1 MRLQL
6 LGLVLAAVTCA
17 SVAEA
22 STMTG
27 RMFKFDRNRHGSDG
41 AEWTGTTP
49 DPSSLMLVGGA
60 MVGLAVVMRRN
71 PMR

>member
-22 STMTG
+22 STMTL
-27 RMFKFDRNRHGSDG
+27 RMFKFKRNQPGRHS

-49 DPSSLMLVGGA
+49 EPSSLMLVGGA
-60 MVGLAVVMRRN
+60 MVGLAVVLRRR